1 MAIESKRPK
10 ILGIGYPKF
19 AIAEY
24 EELAAKYDIHYFH
37 PDDRKQV
44 IGEVKRIAEEHG
56 PFDASWVVSPP
67 FYGAVSRS
75 EPGGRGYSC
84 GAEAARQAEG
94 GVNQGEAAGRR
105 DTRRTG
111 RSGRDVMNL

>member
-56 PFDASWVVSPP
+56 PFDASWVVCPP
-67 FYGAVSRS
+67 FRISVS
-75 EPGGRGYSC
+75 E
-84 GAEAARQAEG
+84 RQAKG
-94 GVNQGEAAGRR
+94 KK
-105 DTRRTG
+105 
-111 RSGRDVMNL
+111 